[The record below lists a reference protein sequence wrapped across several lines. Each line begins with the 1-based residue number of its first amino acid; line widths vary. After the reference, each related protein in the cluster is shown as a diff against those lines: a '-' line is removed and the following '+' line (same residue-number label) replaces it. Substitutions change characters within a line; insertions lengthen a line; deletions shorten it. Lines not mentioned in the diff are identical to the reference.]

1 MIYYLGGIFYMLVK
15 SIYVFDLLFDLLTA
29 FVEMFF
35 KRLTPVF
42 VLTFGEIKQAMS
54 LKHLYKTYRRYDY
67 FKNKDVIRKNIIN
80 DYIGSFKAIAE
91 KNKGKTYKFVTNM
104 FVYKNVLLKLEQEH
118 ILTFQRLDDTLMFIP
133 QPSEKLVLM
142 SSRTVLKNLFNPDF
156 YKQVFKREYV
166 YVYELT
172 F

>member
-1 MIYYLGGIFYMLVK
+1 MLVK
-15 SIYVFDLLFDLLTA
+15 VIYVFDFLFDILTA
-29 FVEMFF
+29 FIEMFF

-42 VLTFGEIKQAMS
+42 VLTFGEIKQGMS

-67 FKNKDVIRKNIIN
+67 FKNKDVVRKNIIN
-80 DYIGSFKAIAE
+80 DYIGSFKDIAE
-91 KNKGKTYKFVTNM
+91 KNKGKTYKFATNM
-104 FVYKNVLLKLEQEH
+104 FIYKNVLLKLEQEH
-118 ILTFQRLDDTLMFIP
+118 ILTCKRLDDTLMIIP

-142 SSRTVLKNLFNPDF
+142 SSKTVLKNLFNPDF

>member
-15 SIYVFDLLFDLLTA
+15 VIYVFDFLFDILTA
-29 FVEMFF
+29 FIEMFF

-42 VLTFGEIKQAMS
+42 VLTFGEIKQGMS

-80 DYIGSFKAIAE
+80 DYIGSFKNIAE
-91 KNKGKTYKFVTNM
+91 KNKGKTYKFITNM
-104 FVYKNVLLKLEQEH
+104 FVYKNVLLKLEQEN
-118 ILTFQRLDDTLMFIP
+118 ILKFKRLDDTLMVIP

-142 SSRTVLKNLFNPDF
+142 SSMTVLKNLFNPDF

>member
-1 MIYYLGGIFYMLVK
+1 MLVK

-35 KRLTPVF
+35 KRLSPVF
-42 VLTFGEIKQAMS
+42 VLTFGEIKQAIC

-67 FKNKDVIRKNIIN
+67 FKDKDVIRKNIIN
-80 DYIGSFKAIAE
+80 DYIGSFKDIAE

-104 FVYKNVLLKLEQEH
+104 FIYKNVFLRLEQEH
-118 ILTFQRLDDTLMFIP
+118 ILTFKRLDNTLMVIP

-142 SSRTVLKNLFNPDF
+142 SSKIVFKNLFNPDF
-156 YKQVFKREYV
+156 FKQVFKREYV